1 MSEGRPGGGLAAN
14 GAVWSACGG
23 YPGRMRRYARPGV
36 RWAMAAVAAAVLAAD
51 QVSKS
56 LVLAAHPA
64 GNVGPG
70 WISVRLVRNTG
81 ASGGLASGYPVLVT
95 LAALAIT
102 ALAAGFALRA
112 RGRVVAVSLAA
123 VLGGAAGNLAD
134 RLFRAPGFGRGGVVD
149 WIHLGGRGGSMDV
162 ADIAI
167 QLGVLGAII
176 AMLAGERVRK
186 TRKARQARE
195 PSETRLAGPGDAD
208 GPRGRRLVR
217 PCHLGHQVPG
227 PGQDREGAV
236 TVALRPACRTS
247 RRRPSAVPFPRAT
260 G

>member
-1 MSEGRPGGGLAAN
+1 
-14 GAVWSACGG
+14 
-23 YPGRMRRYARPGV
+23 
-36 RWAMAAVAAAVLAAD
+36 MAAVAAAVLAAD

-56 LVLAAHPA
+56 LVLGAHPA
-64 GNVGPG
+64 GDVGPG

-81 ASGGLASGYPVLVT
+81 ASGGLASGYPLLVT

-167 QLGVLGAII
+167 QLGVLGAVI

-186 TRKARQARE
+186 TREARAA
-195 PSETRLAGPGDAD
+195 SETR
-208 GPRGRRLVR
+208 
-217 PCHLGHQVPG
+217 
-227 PGQDREGAV
+227 
-236 TVALRPACRTS
+236 
-247 RRRPSAVPFPRAT
+247 
-260 G
+260 